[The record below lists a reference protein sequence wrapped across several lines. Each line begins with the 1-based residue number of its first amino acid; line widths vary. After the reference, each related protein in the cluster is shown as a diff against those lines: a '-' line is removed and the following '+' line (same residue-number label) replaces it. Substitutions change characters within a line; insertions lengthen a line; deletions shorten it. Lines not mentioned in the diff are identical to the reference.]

1 MGGVTL
7 TLAYILPL
15 LLIVWLWLGS
25 NAAMRIKLL
34 VTVLLPLFYLLH
46 WIGIQQTRG
55 WPASIPPPDR
65 FEMIAA
71 DVIEPGRD
79 GYRDGIIHLLIRDE
93 DSPEPR
99 LHAVPYSRELH
110 TLLFETRERIANG
123 RPQIGILRDS
133 GQAGSG
139 APVGHGRTIEFVDAG
154 NRRLLPPKL

>member
-7 TLAYILPL
+7 TAAYVLPL

-25 NAAMRIKLL
+25 NAATAVKLAITL
-34 VTVLLPLFYLLH
+34 LLPLFYLLH
-46 WIGIQQTRG
+46 WIGIEQTRG
-55 WPASIPPPDR
+55 WPADAAPPER

-71 DVIEPGRD
+71 DVIEPGRHD
-79 GYRDGIIHLLIRDE
+79 YRDGIIHLLIRYD

-99 LHAVPYSRELH
+99 LHAVPYSRALH
-110 TLLFETRERIANG
+110 TLLFETRERIAAG

-139 APVGHGRTIEFVDAG
+139 APIGNGRSIEFVDAG
-154 NRRLLPPKL
+154 ERRLLPPKL